1 MLPITNNYTTSDVIM
16 NALATSDSDNN
27 YLSEMQS
34 IPSSTPQIDPYINQ
48 INNSGNNLNL
58 NYPTYQQKTDNF
70 ININNKLSVMSEEI
84 VQLKDIIKYWYIYN
98 IIFYVFIFYTSTYLY
113 FFVFTFSSKRNDL
126 WHESDYETDIRF
138 DKSFY

>member
-16 NALATSDSDNN
+16 NALATSNSDNN

-34 IPSSTPQIDPYINQ
+34 ILSSTPQIHPYINQ

-70 ININNKLSVMSEEI
+70 ININNKLSLMSEEI
-84 VQLKDIIKYWYIYN
+84 VQLKDIIKC
-98 IIFYVFIFYTSTYLY
+98 
-113 FFVFTFSSKRNDL
+113 
-126 WHESDYETDIRF
+126 
-138 DKSFY
+138 